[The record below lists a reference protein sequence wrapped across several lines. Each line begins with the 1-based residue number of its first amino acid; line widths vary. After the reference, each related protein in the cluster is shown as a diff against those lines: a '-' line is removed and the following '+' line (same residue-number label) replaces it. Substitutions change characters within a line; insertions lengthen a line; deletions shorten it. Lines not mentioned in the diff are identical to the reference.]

1 MVLEKTPESYLDA
14 AIKTVGKCIAKA
26 FDSRTQTFRYG
37 GDEFICLSFND
48 VSENIKK
55 FNQLMSLEKF
65 AFHFPLTASVGMAQY
80 DKNIDVGIDAL
91 MKRCDEIMYVN
102 KRAKKALEVKV
113 DFQLSLIS

>member
-1 MVLEKTPESYLDA
+1 MKL
-14 AIKTVGKCIAKA
+14 
-26 FDSRTQTFRYG
+26 
-37 GDEFICLSFND
+37 
-48 VSENIKK
+48 SENIKK